1 LDSNDKNTKMH
12 SNNNRPLSRKL
23 KKHHALLRVLTYHRV
38 AEIETP
44 VILDPAMISATPGDF
59 ARQMQYLSNNYNVIS
74 MKDLIATAETSADL
88 PERPVLITFDDAYHD
103 FIEYAW
109 PVLKRLR
116 LPATVFV
123 STAYAAKP
131 EEPFWWDK
139 ISNAFWNTSREKI
152 DMAPLGPLMLTN
164 TAERRKNLKKVKN
177 YLKTLDHN
185 IAMSRV
191 DELYS
196 YLKGNRME
204 IKVSLDWDELRQLHS
219 QGITLCA
226 HTRTHP
232 ILSRISAEDAR
243 KEIIGSQKDLER
255 EIGDVLPIFCYPNGD
270 YNDLIIQILKDA
282 GFIMA
287 FSTKDGHN
295 DLDCINPFCLHRT
308 NLTLRTSMLIF
319 QLRLLKFGGIIDS
332 LRHKS
337 FITA

>member
-1 LDSNDKNTKMH
+1 MH
-12 SNNNRPLSRKL
+12 SNNNRPSSRKL
-23 KKHHALLRVLTYHRV
+23 KKHHTLLRILTYHRV
-38 AEIETP
+38 SEIETP
-44 VILDPAMISATPGDF
+44 VILDPAMISATPGGF

-74 MKDLIATAETSADL
+74 MRDLIGAFQNRAVL
-88 PERPVLITFDDAYHD
+88 PKRPVLITFDDAYHD

-109 PVLKRLR
+109 PVLKRLK

-139 ISNAFWNTSREKI
+139 ISNSFLNTEKGKI
-152 DMAPLGPLMLTN
+152 DLAPLGNLVLTN
-164 TAERRKNLKKVKN
+164 TGERRKSLKRVQN

-185 IAMSRV
+185 VAMPIV
-191 DELYS
+191 DELCS
-196 YLKGNRME
+196 CLKGRKTE

-219 QGITLCA
+219 QGITLAA

-243 KEIIGSQKDLER
+243 KEIIESQKDLER
-255 EIGDVLPIFCYPNGD
+255 ETGDVLPVFCYPNGD
-270 YNDLIIQILKDA
+270 YNDSIIQILKDA

-295 DLDCINPFCLHRT
+295 DLDRINPFCLRRT
-308 NLTLRTSMLIF
+308 NLTLRTSMLVF

-332 LRHKS
+332 WRH
-337 FITA
+337 

>member
-1 LDSNDKNTKMH
+1 MPF
-12 SNNNRPLSRKL
+12 NNHKPLNRKII
-23 KKHHALLRVLTYHRV
+23 KKRSLLRVLTYHRV
-38 AEIETP
+38 AKIEGP
-44 VILDPAMISATPGDF
+44 VILDPAMISAIPGDF

-74 MKDLIATAETSADL
+74 MKDLIATVETSADL

-109 PVLKRLR
+109 PVLKRLK

-123 STAYAAKP
+123 ATAYAAKP

-139 ISNAFWNTSREKI
+139 ISNAFWNTAREKI
-152 DMAPLGPLMLTN
+152 DLAPLGPLILTN
-164 TAERRKNLKKVKN
+164 TSERRKSLKKVQN
-177 YLKTLDHN
+177 YLKTLDHTS
-185 IAMSRV
+185 AMALV

-196 YLKGNRME
+196 CLKGSNAD

-219 QGITLCA
+219 QGITLAA

-232 ILSRISAEDAR
+232 ILSRISVEDAR

-255 EIGDVLPIFCYPNGD
+255 ETGDVLPVFCYPNGN
-270 YNDLIIQILKDA
+270 YNDSIIQILKDA

-295 DLDCINPFCLHRT
+295 DLDRTNPFCLRRT
-308 NLTLRTSMLIF
+308 NLTLRTSMLVF

-332 LRHKS
+332 WRHRY
-337 FITA
+337 

>member
-1 LDSNDKNTKMH
+1 MY
-12 SNNNRPLSRKL
+12 SNNNRPLNLKL
-23 KKHHALLRVLTYHRV
+23 KKNHTLLRVLTYHRV
-38 AEIETP
+38 AEIEPP
-44 VILDPAMISATPGDF
+44 VILDPAMISATPVGF

-74 MKDLIATAETSADL
+74 MRDLIDAAENRAAL

-103 FIEYAW
+103 FLEYAW
-109 PVLKRLR
+109 PVLKDLK

-123 STAYAAKP
+123 STAHAAKP
-131 EEPFWWDK
+131 EELFWWDK
-139 ISNAFWNTSREKI
+139 ISNAFLNTTRKKI
-152 DMAPLGPLMLTN
+152 DLAPLGPLMLKN
-164 TAERRKNLKKVKN
+164 TGERRKNLKKVKN

-185 IAMSRV
+185 IAMSLV

-196 YLKGNRME
+196 CLKGIKAE

-219 QGITLCA
+219 QGITLAA

-255 EIGDVLPIFCYPNGD
+255 ETGDVLPVFCYPNGD

-282 GFIMA
+282 GFVMA

-295 DLDCINPFCLHRT
+295 DLDCINPFCLRRT
-308 NLTLRTSMLIF
+308 NLTLRTSMPVF
-319 QLRLLKFGGIIDS
+319 QLRLLKIGGFIDS
-332 LRHKS
+332 LRHRS
-337 FITA
+337 FMTA

>member
-1 LDSNDKNTKMH
+1 MH
-12 SNNNRPLSRKL
+12 SENNRPLSRKL
-23 KKHHALLRVLTYHRV
+23 KKHHPLLRILTYHRV

-44 VILDPAMISATPGDF
+44 VILDPAMISATPGGF

-74 MKDLIATAETSADL
+74 MRDLIDADQSRAVL
-88 PERPVLITFDDAYHD
+88 PKRPVLITFDDAYHD

-139 ISNAFWNTSREKI
+139 ISNAFLNTAKRKI
-152 DMAPLGPLMLTN
+152 DMDPLGPLMLTN
-164 TAERRKNLKKVKN
+164 TAERRKNLKKVQN

-185 IAMSRV
+185 IAMSLV

-196 YLKGNRME
+196 FLKGSRTE
-204 IKVSLDWDELRQLHS
+204 IKVSLDWDELRQLKR
-219 QGITLCA
+219 QGITLGA

-232 ILSRISAEDAR
+232 ILSRISAEEAR

-255 EIGDVLPIFCYPNGD
+255 ETGDVPPVFCYPNGD

-295 DLDCINPFCLHRT
+295 DLDRINPFCLRRT
-308 NLTLRTSMLIF
+308 NLTLRTSMRVL

-332 LRHKS
+332 WRHRY
-337 FITA
+337 F